1 MGTTAVLLSSKVL
14 TFVKSDIIC
23 SLFSSLIDAI
33 SRWRTAMSLDTR
45 LATALDIASREMG
58 SISYEIKAMLGLSL
72 AKTNLCITSKYWRCS
87 LIGWTKQFRGE

>member
-33 SRWRTAMSLDTR
+33 SRWRTAMSLYTR
-45 LATALDIASREMG
+45 LATALDIASRVMG
-58 SISYEIKAMLGLSL
+58 SISYENKAMLDLKLGLSL

-87 LIGWTKQFRGE
+87 LIGGEK